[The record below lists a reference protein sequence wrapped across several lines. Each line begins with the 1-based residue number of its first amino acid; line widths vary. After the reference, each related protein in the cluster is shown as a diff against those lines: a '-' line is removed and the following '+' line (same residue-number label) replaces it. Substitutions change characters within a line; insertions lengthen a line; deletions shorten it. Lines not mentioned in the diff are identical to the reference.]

1 MCSIIKTDPV
11 ASENYLPNKAI
22 VKQLSKCQFTAIYYD
37 YESQAIVDYNCE
49 RKDEDILPSG
59 LCIFHDESY
68 LKEDKDNRK
77 EPEQKVR
84 DSLMVKVRD
93 SVDQKEALFCIGY
106 QLPDNTIK
114 QNFTKPVYFR
124 NCKFEGRA
132 DFSRVN
138 FQAQADFF
146 EI

>member
-49 RKDEDILPSG
+49 SKDEDILPSG

-68 LKEDKDNRK
+68 LKKTRTTAKNLNRK
-77 EPEQKVR
+77 LGTV
-84 DSLMVKVRD
+84 
-93 SVDQKEALFCIGY
+93 
-106 QLPDNTIK
+106 
-114 QNFTKPVYFR
+114 
-124 NCKFEGRA
+124 
-132 DFSRVN
+132 
-138 FQAQADFF
+138 
-146 EI
+146 